1 MKKKLTVL
9 MGCILTLVMVFA
21 LTGCGGSDSSDKK
34 TLTIGCEATTPG
46 WIAKKDDGKLKGF
59 DYDMWQEI
67 GKRTGHKIEFKVM
80 DWDGMWTMLGDGRI
94 DSVAEQISETPE
106 RAKKYNLST
115 PYAYNRYCL
124 ISRADNKE
132 LNSFEDIKDGMT
144 DILETNVYPFAD
156 TDEGK
161 ALSEEVSKAIDEMRE
176 DGTIKKL
183 SEKWFDQDISE
194 KPEGAETLM
203 SYTK

>member
-1 MKKKLTVL
+1 MRPLAESGNVL
-9 MGCILTLVMVFA
+9 HSHETKNLKSL
-21 LTGCGGSDSSDKK
+21 
-34 TLTIGCEATTPG
+34 
-46 WIAKKDDGKLKGF
+46 GK
-59 DYDMWQEI
+59 
-67 GKRTGHKIEFKVM
+67 
-80 DWDGMWTMLGDGRI
+80 
-94 DSVAEQISETPE
+94 
-106 RAKKYNLST
+106 
-115 PYAYNRYCL
+115 
-124 ISRADNKE
+124 
-132 LNSFEDIKDGMT
+132 T